1 MLDNVSSG
9 IFTTSK
15 SVKLTP
21 SVSAEWNQNIFNP
34 VYATVAGDGTLET
47 NIATSTTLES
57 VTGSEAKPGFTTKK
71 FTMIDD
77 QDQISY
83 SIIPTTSSGSYKV
96 IFYIKTNQNTPIIA
110 NISAKGSDSQ
120 FGSSAIEINS
130 FGWQKVE
137 TYIGGSSSSDTIS
150 SFTYNI
156 VLNRFSTQDDFP
168 EVYFTVPEVYKVSY
182 FDYQY
187 NSLWPSDSVFTN
199 FRPGES
205 YVNTGSSKFSFPSD
219 FRKVTTD
226 LISGYTNDTY
236 MPVTSIIQNPESI
249 NIAAPVPFYKNGLLS
264 DMNRYKYFVSDTSEK
279 SITGLYD
286 KSGIMTNKL
295 VIKFNTLMSTPVIN
309 IYIDDTIIS
318 VDGSTSINL
327 AANVSK
333 ENGGIVEDAGVLV
346 LYWNGSAWTRT
357 RWTEMPSFNSSGS
370 ITKYTTLSK
379 IRITQ
384 ISKNTRS
391 SFASYTSP
399 LLLTDMQRMQV
410 IEISPRLEIDLTNY
424 VTSLSINKALD
435 SKNTYM
441 PISSLNA
448 DDATIVLSGFPLG
461 NINSII
467 PIFSNQSNKTSSVL
481 KGKLSKNIKLY
492 TNFYLEN
499 YFDDTKKIFITPE
512 ELIPGGVF
520 YSDSWEESD
529 INQVT
534 IQSFDIGRYLQ
545 STQVSDYVC
554 SLRTV
559 VDVVS
564 NMLDLSGFTD
574 YDYNSL
580 YEVCNDK
587 NVPLDLAYFYVNSQD
602 TTLVDALDQIF
613 LPYQIGAYIDE
624 YGVMKFLSLPII
636 LNKSQSDIT
645 ISDDSIIE
653 NGYSVIS
660 KAKPGKISLRY
671 QSPKI
676 KQTLAV
682 QNFLLEGSSP
692 SFIYTTASD
701 VVWSQQNSDSVGM
714 NYLSAN
720 MNDTQNYFEMDT
732 NSLYDVFHTYN
743 LNSNGYAV
751 IENEIVSFLY
761 KEYLIEDQ
769 SNNDVLVNVKNDVEL
784 SAEID
789 RFNKRYKV
797 GLMVSDGSIKSEYNT
812 VISPT
817 GKITNVQRG
826 MFGTKVK
833 DHTVLNAGNA
843 ATKDVTCKNLSSSYL
858 ISGSGTYSSA
868 TNNEFTITT
877 QSSGKVLMYP
887 STERSTV
894 TTTSGNEYYKTY
906 SAKFNFKDGLQ
917 KCSGGVFFNLDDSEF
932 SAEGSYFVELVRYN
946 TLKPDGVT
954 WNSPKIYRYAI
965 VFYRI
970 VGGEPSII
978 CYSDATSAAKS
989 IINNFEKVLVPQ
1001 GSGES
1006 KTYTETTDNRYA
1018 SFNLKVVT
1026 NKSTGYDGENGS
1038 ITNLLYV
1045 FLNNTEIGGWRK
1057 YDGTAWVPMDQNTLT
1072 GLPKKPSFTNNISV
1086 GSIFGSF
1093 ISTDPVA
1100 ISGITYPS
1108 QSGTIA
1114 GAIRELHATH
1124 KPLTERSVNY
1134 YFQDRD
1140 FLNGMIQN
1148 QNIFNSSKSY
1158 IMQTKPEIIGI
1169 NTYDVQ
1175 YTTPAAVSV
1184 DVLPVEYLLKYFPG
1198 NEVVDQKYMQT
1209 KEVNEYS
1216 LSYSTILNTGFRAK
1230 FAIAN
1235 NSSHMVFLKRDAT
1248 ELLPTT
1254 VVLNLY
1260 TNELIAP
1267 SDQEI
1272 IEKIIDPANTSETV
1286 QIDSNWI
1293 QSKDSA
1299 NKLINTIS
1307 KGLDNFSKD
1316 VSLEIFGNPLIQV
1329 GDVITLSYTLPGL
1342 NQQKYLVHS
1351 VSHSFD
1357 GGLSTSLT
1365 LNMINS
1371 GVSY

>member
-1 MLDNVSSG
+1 MLSNVETN
-9 IFTTSK
+9 IFSNSK
-15 SVKLTP
+15 SIKITP
-21 SVSAEWNQNIFNP
+21 SVFAEWNQNIFNP
-34 VYATVAGDGTLET
+34 VYATVAGNGIKES
-47 NIATSTTLES
+47 NVSTSTTLTS
-57 VTGSEAKPGFTTKK
+57 VTGSDAKSGFTTKK

-77 QDQISY
+77 QDKISY
-83 SIIPTTSSGSYKV
+83 SIIPTTSSGSYKI
-96 IFYIKTNQNTPIIA
+96 IFYIKTDTNTPIMA

-120 FGSSAIEINS
+120 FGSSSIEINS

-137 TYIGGSSSSDTIS
+137 TYIGGSSESDIIS
-150 SFTYNI
+150 FFTYDI
-156 VLNRFSTQDDFP
+156 VLNRFSTEDELPD
-168 EVYFTVPEVYKVSY
+168 VYFTVPEIYKVSY

-187 NSLWPSDSVFTN
+187 NSVWPSDSAFTN

-205 YVNTGSSKFSFPSD
+205 YVNTGSSKFSFPSN

-226 LISGYTNDTY
+226 LIAGYTNDTY
-236 MPVTSIIQNPESI
+236 MPVTSLIQNPESI
-249 NIAAPVPFYKNGLLS
+249 NIAAPVPFYKNNLLS
-264 DMNRYKYFVSDTSEK
+264 DMNKYKYFISDASDR

-286 KSGIMTNKL
+286 KDGIMTNKL
-295 VIKFNTLMSTPVIN
+295 VLKFNTLMSTPVIN

-327 AANVSK
+327 ALNVAK
-333 ENGGIVEDAGVLV
+333 ENGGVVEDAGVLT
-346 LYWNGSAWTRT
+346 LYWNGSGWTRT
-357 RWTEMPSFNSSGS
+357 RWTEMPSFNSSGN

-379 IRITQ
+379 IRVTQ

-391 SFASYTSP
+391 LFASYSSSSF
-399 LLLTDMQRMQV
+399 LTDIQRMQV

-424 VTSLSINKALD
+424 VTAFSINKSLD

-448 DDATIVLSGFPLG
+448 DDATITLSGFPLG
-461 NINSII
+461 NIENII
-467 PIFSNQSNKTSSVL
+467 PIFSNQSNKTSSIL
-481 KGKLSKNIKLY
+481 RGKLSKNIKLY

-499 YFDDTKKIFITPE
+499 YFDDTKKIFVIPE
-512 ELIPGGVF
+512 TLIPGGVF
-520 YSDSWEESD
+520 YSDTWEESD
-529 INQVT
+529 INEVT
-534 IQSFDIGRYLQ
+534 IQAFDIGRYLQ

-559 VDVVS
+559 ADVIS

-587 NVPLDLAYFYVNSQD
+587 NIPVDLAYFYVNSQD

-636 LNKSQSDIT
+636 LNKTNSNIT
-645 ISDDSIIE
+645 ISDNNIIE
-653 NGYSVIS
+653 NGYSVTS

-720 MNDTQNYFEMDT
+720 MNETQNYFELDT
-732 NSLYDVFHTYN
+732 NSLYDIFHTYN

-769 SNNDVLVNVKNDVEL
+769 SNHDVLVRVKSDIEL
-784 SAEID
+784 AAEID
-789 RFNKRYKV
+789 RFNKKYKV
-797 GLMVSDGSIKSEYNT
+797 GLMISDGSIKSEYNT
-812 VISPT
+812 VITPT
-817 GKITNVQRG
+817 GKISNVQRG

-833 DHTVLNAGNA
+833 EHTVLTSGNA
-843 ATKDVTCKNLSSSYL
+843 ATKDIDCKNLSSSYL
-858 ISGSGTYSSA
+858 ISGPGTYTSA

-877 QSSGKVLMYP
+877 PSTGKVLLYP
-887 STERSTV
+887 ATERSSVV
-894 TTTSGNEYYKTY
+894 TSSGTDYYKTY
-906 SAKFNFKDGLQ
+906 SAKFNFKDGLE
-917 KCSGGVFFNLDDSEF
+917 KCSGGVFFNLDSSEV
-932 SAEGSYFVELVRYN
+932 SGENAYFVELVRYN
-946 TLKPDGVT
+946 TLKADGIT
-954 WNSPKIYRYAI
+954 WNNPEIYRYAI
-965 VFYRI
+965 VFYRV
-970 VGGEPSII
+970 VGGEENII
-978 CYSDATSAAKS
+978 AYSDATSAVKS
-989 IINNFEKVLVPQ
+989 IISNFEKVLVPQ
-1001 GSGES
+1001 GSGEE

-1026 NKSTGYDGENGS
+1026 RKSTGDDGENGS

-1045 FLNNTEIGGWRK
+1045 FLNNVEINGWRK
-1057 YDGTAWVPMDQNTLT
+1057 YDGTTWVPMDQNTKT
-1072 GLPKKPSFTNNISV
+1072 GMPKKPSFTNNISV

-1100 ISGITYPS
+1100 ISGITYPT
-1108 QSGTIA
+1108 QTGTIA
-1114 GAIRELHATH
+1114 GAVRELHATY

-1134 YFQDRD
+1134 YFQDRE
-1140 FLNGMIQN
+1140 FLNGLIQN
-1148 QNIFNSSKSY
+1148 QNIFNNSKSY
-1158 IMQTKPEIIGI
+1158 IMQTKPEVIGI
-1169 NTYDVQ
+1169 NTYDIQ

-1198 NEVVDQKYMQT
+1198 PEVVDQKYMQT
-1209 KEVNEYS
+1209 KEVDEYS

-1235 NSSHMVFLKRDAT
+1235 NSSHMVFLKKDAT

-1272 IEKIIDPANTSETV
+1272 IEKIIDPSNLSETV
-1286 QIDSNWI
+1286 QIDSNWV

-1316 VSLEIFGNPLIQV
+1316 VSLQIFGNPLIQV
-1329 GDVITLSYTLPGL
+1329 GDVVTLSYTLPGL
-1342 NQQKYLVHS
+1342 NQQKYIVHS
-1351 VSHSFD
+1351 ISHNFD
-1357 GGLSTSLT
+1357 AGLSTSLT

-1371 GVSY
+1371 GVNY